1 MGDKTLE
8 GREKEQIEFKRDLG
22 HIKQGN
28 PKKDKKNN
36 KKQYIILKIFITQ
49 DKKLLKC
56 LMIMLRTSL
65 EIFMNQNKKEQDLK
79 Y

>member
-1 MGDKTLE
+1 MGPLHIFKSIHMGDKTLE

-36 KKQYIILKIFITQ
+36 KKQ
-49 DKKLLKC
+49 
-56 LMIMLRTSL
+56 
-65 EIFMNQNKKEQDLK
+65 
-79 Y
+79 